1 MKKNLL
7 LFIIIFLA
15 VNLVFNFFFKQQN
28 NTSEVKNEV
37 ILSMTKNDF
46 GVGDTVDIEIKNNT
60 AQVATFKNTCP
71 EQPFEVLYLK
81 NGNWIDKK
89 HHAEISCDN
98 GADYIVKP
106 GEKITV
112 SYGSWNHALFS
123 EVGKYKIRAN
133 TMESKMLESHE
144 FEIKPQGTFGYLW
157 TTLFYQPLYNVL
169 IFFINIAPGHD
180 LGAGIIL
187 LTIFIRTV
195 LLLPSQNAL
204 RSQRKMQELQPK
216 LNKIK
221 EKYKD
226 NQEMMTKETYATWKE
241 HKVNPFGSCL
251 PLLIQFPVLI
261 ALYHV
266 VQNGLNPDNS
276 YLLYGSLKNFSYA
289 GIHVNFL
296 NILDLTKINLYILPL
311 LVGGLQF
318 LQMKLAMIRSKTT
331 NRPSR
336 SEANTGT
343 RPGGASL
350 ASEKNVA
357 IKDDKQKAAGNEM
370 EMANKMMIYF
380 MPGMIAVFTAS
391 VPAGI
396 GLYWCVSTIYGI
408 AQQLVVNYQADSQKS
423 KVTVL
428 NS

>member
-15 VNLVFNFFFKQQN
+15 VNLVFNFFFKQKN
-28 NTSEVKNEV
+28 NDSEVKNE
-37 ILSMTKNDF
+37 IIFAMQKNDF
-46 GVGDTVDIEIKNNT
+46 GVGDLVALEIKNNT
-60 AQVATFKNTCP
+60 AQAVTFKNTCP

-81 NGNWIDKK
+81 NGSWTTKK
-89 HHAEISCDN
+89 HRAEISCQN
-98 GADYIVKP
+98 AADYVVKA
-106 GEKITV
+106 GENITV
-112 SYGSWNHALFS
+112 DYASWNYALFS
-123 EVGKYKIRAN
+123 EVGKYKIRAA
-133 TMESKMLESHE
+133 TSESKTLESQE

-169 IFFINIAPGHD
+169 IFFINVVPGHD
-180 LGAGIIL
+180 LGVGIIL
-187 LTIFIRTV
+187 MTILIRTI
-195 LLLPSQNAL
+195 LLIPSQNAL
-204 RSQRKMQELQPK
+204 KSQRKMQELQPK

-221 EKYKD
+221 EKFKD
-226 NQEMMTKETYATWKE
+226 NQEMMTKETYAVWKE

-276 YLLYGSLKNFSYA
+276 YLLYGALKNFSYV

-296 NILDLTKINLYILPL
+296 NILDLTKINIYVLPL

-318 LQMKLAMIRSKTT
+318 LQMKLAMIRSKTAKV
-331 NRPSR
+331 NENAGDRSRPVP
-336 SEANTGT
+336 AT
-343 RPGGASL
+343 
-350 ASEKNVA
+350 KV
-357 IKDDKQKAAGNEM
+357 GNEM
-370 EMANKMMIYF
+370 DMANKMMIYF

-391 VPAGI
+391 VPAGM

-423 KVTVL
+423 KVRVL
-428 NS
+428 NP